1 MEKLKLLISDSN
13 REFSDALVRQLQGAY
28 RIQTTSEGQQTLNA
42 ILTYQPEL
50 LILDLLLPGM
60 DGVSILQRASEA
72 GARPM
77 VLATTRYASDYVLEA
92 LNRLNVGY
100 LMMKPCDIR
109 ATVNRLGDLSQRLRA
124 PLFSHP
130 DSRTAA
136 SNLLLALGVR
146 TKLKGYGY
154 LVEAIPMMLKN
165 PGLSLTKELYP
176 ELGKRDN
183 ADPARVE
190 RTIRSAIHSAW
201 EMRDDQFWRMY
212 FQPGPDGRIPRPT
225 NGAFLTR
232 LAECLMHGPENGEM
246 DQNYER

>member
-1 MEKLKLLISDSN
+1 MEKLKLLISDGN
-13 REFSDALVRQLQGAY
+13 REFSDALVRHLQGVY
-28 RIQTTSEGQQTLNA
+28 RIRTTGEGQQTLDA
-42 ILTYQPEL
+42 ILAYQPDL

-60 DGVSILQRASEA
+60 DGVSILQRALEA

-109 ATVNRLGDLSQRLRA
+109 ATVSRVGDLSQRLRA
-124 PLFSHP
+124 PLFSYP
-130 DSRTAA
+130 DPRTAA

-154 LVEAIPMMLKN
+154 LVEAIPMMVKN
-165 PGLSLTKELYP
+165 PGISLTKELYP
-176 ELGKRDN
+176 ELGKRNN

-190 RTIRSAIHSAW
+190 RTIRGAIHSAW
-201 EMRDDQFWRMY
+201 EMRDEQLWRMY
-212 FQPGPDGRIPRPT
+212 FQPGPDGRVPRPT

-232 LAECLMHGPENGEM
+232 MAECLMRGPENEETGRDHEK
-246 DQNYER
+246 